1 MGPGGGR
8 IAAAGMTQV
17 MLRGVNLGGWLAL
30 EKWMSP
36 AIFAGTDAE
45 DETHLCLALDDVVK
59 QERYRRHRDTWIAE
73 SDFVWLAARGLELVR
88 IPVPFFVFGDHGPF
102 LGCADHLDRA
112 FDWAERH
119 GIRLLPE
126 LHVVPESQNGFDGGG
141 LCGVCRFHQDPAH
154 VDIAL
159 DVLEQLA
166 IRYGDHPSLWG
177 IEVLNEP
184 VSREQW
190 ELLDVSARYP
200 PADAAR
206 ATGSEPVPTA
216 FLKDFYRRAYER
228 IRARS
233 DARVVFHDGFRMSEW
248 VGFLDGAGFEN
259 IVVDTHLYVMW
270 HTLEAPESELA
281 EYLAHVARRFGDT
294 LRVYSAYFPILVGEW
309 NVDTKAPKAAGLA
322 GAGRRDY
329 ARRLAAAHLAAFAP
343 AVGWCYWSIR
353 NHGPACVADLWD
365 LTRAVELGYLPI

>member
-1 MGPGGGR
+1 
-8 IAAAGMTQV
+8 MTQV

-36 AIFAGTDAE
+36 AMFAGTDAQ

-59 QERYRRHRDTWIAE
+59 QERYRRHRDTWITE
-73 SDFVWLAARGLELVR
+73 GDFVWLAARGLGLVR

-102 LGCADHLDRA
+102 LGCVDRLTGRSTGPSGTGFGSCPSSMSCRKARTGSTAADFA
-112 FDWAERH
+112 ACA
-119 GIRLLPE
+119 GSIRNRRM
-126 LHVVPESQNGFDGGG
+126 STS
-141 LCGVCRFHQDPAH
+141 RSTYSSTSRSAT
-154 VDIAL
+154 A
-159 DVLEQLA
+159 
-166 IRYGDHPSLWG
+166 DHPSLWG

-190 ELLDVSARYP
+190 ALLDVPTRYP

-216 FLKDFYRRAYER
+216 FLKHFYPRAYER

-259 IVVDTHLYVMW
+259 IIIDTHLYVMW

-281 EYLAHVARRFGDT
+281 DYLAHVARRFGDT
-294 LRVYSAYFPILVGEW
+294 LRVYSAHFPILVGEW

-322 GAGRRDY
+322 GAVRRDY

-365 LTRAVELGYLPI
+365 LTRAIELGYLPV